1 MDKIYCL
8 TNEANDFTLLKYIE
22 TVQNRINKLKEQE
35 DISSS
40 EKKQISQTQ
49 LKLIKLA
56 AKKVVCNYK
65 YIKYSMRIREFMN
78 AALPDRT
85 LEEIYSAVIET
96 KKAKKE
102 PKATM
107 QSRFLDALK
116 GEGDKVGQKTI
127 VDSLF
132 LDAIEDDE
140 LEPKNIMRPLF
151 LDIVEV
157 EGNKVGLKNAKDIIG
172 DLLAKEEERYR
183 AGEIKKIQRDA
194 GKDAVK
200 KIAQF
205 KAENDDDDDA
215 RS

>member
-1 MDKIYCL
+1 M
-8 TNEANDFTLLKYIE
+8 LLK
-22 TVQNRINKLKEQE
+22 
-35 DISSS
+35 
-40 EKKQISQTQ
+40 
-49 LKLIKLA
+49 
-56 AKKVVCNYK
+56 
-65 YIKYSMRIREFMN
+65 
-78 AALPDRT
+78 
-85 LEEIYSAVIET
+85 
-96 KKAKKE
+96 
-102 PKATM
+102 
-107 QSRFLDALK
+107 
-116 GEGDKVGQKTI
+116 
-127 VDSLF
+127 
-132 LDAIEDDE
+132 DDE

-205 KAENDDDDDA
+205 KAENDDDDA